1 MFAVFQGHSHRN
13 EYQHNVGIHDWTL
26 VAMIEGAGLD
36 NSSYVLLE
44 VMEDRSL
51 RLRGFCRQADY
62 DWPAK

>member
-1 MFAVFQGHSHRN
+1 MFRGHSRRN
-13 EYQHNVGIHDWTL
+13 EYQHIAGIHDCTL

-44 VMEDRSL
+44 VMADRSL
-51 RLRGFCRQADY
+51 RLRGFRRKADN

>member
-1 MFAVFQGHSHRN
+1 
-13 EYQHNVGIHDWTL
+13 
-26 VAMIEGAGLD
+26 MIEAAGLD

-51 RLRGFCRQADY
+51 RLRGFRRKADN